1 MGGGFEDADLALAFE
16 VEKAHERAGFGDAE
30 VVAREE
36 AEPAA
41 SSQQVAECSPVRPA
55 AVQDA
60 RAPPG
65 PHRAAA
71 ESAGLADGT
80 PVVVEGGWG
89 SCGFRLPRWLLAV
102 AGGGVTAP
110 MGAPRVGVAG
120 ERHQLPPFGSV
131 RSLRRWTYSSG
142 KRGVRSLVRHDLPE
156 LLRASEGLRAEFDA
170 VLAANEAAQGSAETG
185 APSPRRIRW
194 TLRASVGR
202 RALAGALMPRQCPL
216 PP

>member
-1 MGGGFEDADLALAFE
+1 MRSSVGDLELSGEAGGG
-16 VEKAHERAGFGDAE
+16 AG
-30 VVAREE
+30 
-36 AEPAA
+36 
-41 SSQQVAECSPVRPA
+41 
-55 AVQDA
+55 

-80 PVVVEGGWG
+80 PVVVEGCWG
-89 SCGFRLPRWLLAV
+89 SSGFRLPRVLLAV
-102 AGGGVTAP
+102 AGGGATAP

-120 ERHQLPPFGSV
+120 ERHQLSPFGSV

-156 LLRASEGLRAEFDA
+156 LLRASEGLRA
-170 VLAANEAAQGSAETG
+170 
-185 APSPRRIRW
+185 
-194 TLRASVGR
+194 SVGR